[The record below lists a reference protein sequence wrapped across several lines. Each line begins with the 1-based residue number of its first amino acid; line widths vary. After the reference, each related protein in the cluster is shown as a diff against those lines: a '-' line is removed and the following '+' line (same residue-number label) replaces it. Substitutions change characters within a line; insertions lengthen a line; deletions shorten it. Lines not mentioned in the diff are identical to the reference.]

1 MAYLVPLFILF
12 LSAVVFSSRR
22 KAKSDGPRSSDASKV
37 LLNMPVPPSGFIS
50 GLLRKVATKTG
61 LIALFTVITPRRGR
75 IAARTVKSNPEIT
88 EILELFRDI
97 AAHPDN
103 VGVAVQMLNEHGSPL
118 GWPMQYASEYYLD
131 GRQQR
136 HEEQDD
142 VWSQFIQGVILFEGK
157 GSPAEAEPLLRR
169 AAEKGFLP
177 ACAILGD
184 LYLSQKQ
191 WDKALQTVIHASEAG
206 YPPAIYSHAYYVYL
220 STLGKFFQHRA
231 MAEAFRLFSAAADS
245 GYPPAMAVVGKM
257 YLDGY
262 GAAVMPDASSAL
274 YYLEGAFKAGETGC
288 APLLHRARAAV
299 GEQLLSRG

>member
-22 KAKSDGPRSSDASKV
+22 KTKFEGPRSSDASKL
-37 LLNMPVPPSGFIS
+37 LLNMPVPPTGFIS

-75 IAARTVKSNPEIT
+75 IVARQLKSNPEIT

-97 AAHPDN
+97 AAHPED
-103 VGVAVQMLNEHGSPL
+103 VETAVQMLNEHGSL
-118 GWPMQYASEYYLD
+118 LRWPMQYASEYYLD
-131 GRQQR
+131 RRQQSPD
-136 HEEQDD
+136 EQDD
-142 VWSQFIQGVILFEGK
+142 VWNRFIQGVILLEGK
-157 GSPAEAEPLLRR
+157 ASPAEAEPLLRC

-177 ACAILGD
+177 ACTILGD

-191 WDKALQTVIHASEAG
+191 WDKALQTVVHASDAG
-206 YPPAIYSHAYYVYL
+206 YPPAIYSHAYYIYL
-220 STLGKFFQHRA
+220 STLGKLFQHSA
-231 MAEAFRLFSAAADS
+231 MAEAFRLFLAAADR

-262 GAAVMPDASSAL
+262 GSAVMPDASSAL